1 MHIFHNILEESS
13 VKIVSQNSDIPHSDS
28 HNSVNQESDTIE
40 EKKVRVLS
48 IREDW
53 AVIPY
58 LALILIGFIVS
69 IIDFVYV
76 QKSVFQSVWVI
87 TGVPILLFGGAMRFL
102 PRRSLIKAG
111 FGSIWNT
118 PFLQIVEDHRLVT
131 DGYYKHIRHPIY
143 LGEIGRS
150 FGLAITLS
158 SLYGLVF
165 MTIGLLFLLIRI
177 DIEEKMLTE
186 AFGEEYREYQ
196 RNTKKLI
203 PCIY

>member
-1 MHIFHNILEESS
+1 M
-13 VKIVSQNSDIPHSDS
+13 KIVSQNSDIPHSDS

>member
-1 MHIFHNILEESS
+1 